1 MRGLGHVMD
10 KFETCVC
17 FLGKYEILV
26 SNYIQR
32 NQLLHSNISEII
44 FLYFFFL
51 LVCFPVFILIIVAR
65 KKLLQQKPE
74 TITHHNNQVLLIF
87 NWEM

>member
-1 MRGLGHVMD
+1 MNVNLIGLLLKKGLMRGLGHVMD

-44 FLYFFFL
+44 FLYFFFSL
-51 LVCFPVFILIIVAR
+51 GLFSCLYFNYSC
-65 KKLLQQKPE
+65 KKEAAAAE
-74 TITHHNNQVLLIF
+74 T
-87 NWEM
+87 

>member
-10 KFETCVC
+10 KYETCVC

-26 SNYIQR
+26 SNYIER

-44 FLYFFFL
+44 FLYFFF
-51 LVCFPVFILIIVAR
+51 FSRFVFLS
-65 KKLLQQKPE
+65 L
-74 TITHHNNQVLLIF
+74 F
-87 NWEM
+87 